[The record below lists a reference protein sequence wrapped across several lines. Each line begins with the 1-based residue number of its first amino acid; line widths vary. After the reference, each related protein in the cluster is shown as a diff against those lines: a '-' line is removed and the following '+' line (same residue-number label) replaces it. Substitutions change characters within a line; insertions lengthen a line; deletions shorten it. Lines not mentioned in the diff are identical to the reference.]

1 MKIPFRIRKICK
13 EETKFGEERD
23 RERDKE
29 REETKTVNIKTLNT
43 LYIYCTE

>member
-13 EETKFGEERD
+13 EETKLG
-23 RERDKE
+23 RERERK